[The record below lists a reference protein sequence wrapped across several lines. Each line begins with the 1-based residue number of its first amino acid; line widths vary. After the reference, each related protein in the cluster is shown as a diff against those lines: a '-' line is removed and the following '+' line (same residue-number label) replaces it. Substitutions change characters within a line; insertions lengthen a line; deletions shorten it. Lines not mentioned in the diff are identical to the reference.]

1 VRSYTRH
8 QLKQDQFT
16 ATAAETYSWAV
27 EHRNK
32 LTYAGLALAVIAAI
46 VAGIWLYRQQ
56 QDQKASAVLGHAMNV
71 YSAIIRQPGDVA
83 PPEVLTFGSNQERAK
98 AARPEF
104 AAVVDQYPRTHS
116 GEIARYFLG
125 LTDSQLGN
133 TAAAENELKQVASSG
148 SGDLAAL
155 AKFAL
160 ADIYRSQGK
169 DPQAIQLYRELIDHP
184 ANTVAKP
191 TAQLALAAMYEVKQP
206 QDARKIYEDVQKED
220 PRGPAGE
227 AATNRIAALK
237 Q

>member
-1 VRSYTRH
+1 MRSYTRH

-27 EHRNK
+27 EHRTK
-32 LTYAGLALAVIAAI
+32 LVYGGLALAVVAAI
-46 VAGIWLYRQQ
+46 VAGIWVYRQQ
-56 QDQKASAVLGHAMNV
+56 QDQKASAMLGHAMNV

-104 AAVVDQYPRTHS
+104 AAVVDKYPRTRS
-116 GEIARYFLG
+116 GQIARYFLG

-133 TAAAENELKQVASSG
+133 TAAAENELKQVADSAKP
-148 SGDLAAL
+148 DLAAL
-155 AKFAL
+155 AKLAL
-160 ADIYRSQGK
+160 ADVYRAQGK
-169 DPQAIQLYRELIDHP
+169 DTQAIQLYRDLIDHP
-184 ANTVAKP
+184 TNTVAKP
-191 TAQLALAAMYEVKQP
+191 TAQLALASVYEIKQP
-206 QDARKIYEDVQKED
+206 QDARKLYEDVQKED

-227 AATNRIAALK
+227 AAMQRMAALK